1 MGWAEN
7 IPRDGNENFKNAIDY
22 EQNNN
27 FARAFR
33 FFVHFFAATTTG
45 DVKMPDFMFYGGRK
59 QATKNKT
66 FFLFLKDSS
75 HSFAK
80 VSTVSWNNPDEDWK
94 PANHFLL
101 DVFPCLRHPC
111 IVSSLSSRVVVLFTF
126 YRLLKLTH
134 IKKLRIEINW

>member
-1 MGWAEN
+1 MSREH
-7 IPRDGNENFKNAIDY
+7 PRDGNENFKNAIDY

-80 VSTVSWNNPDEDWK
+80 VSTVSWNNPDED
-94 PANHFLL
+94 
-101 DVFPCLRHPC
+101 
-111 IVSSLSSRVVVLFTF
+111 
-126 YRLLKLTH
+126 
-134 IKKLRIEINW
+134 

>member
-27 FARAFR
+27 FARASR

-45 DVKMPDFMFYGGRK
+45 DVKKPDFMFYGRRK
-59 QATKNKT
+59 QPTTKFSF
-66 FFLFLKDSS
+66 FFLKESS

-80 VSTVSWNNPDEDWK
+80 VSE
-94 PANHFLL
+94 L
-101 DVFPCLRHPC
+101 
-111 IVSSLSSRVVVLFTF
+111 
-126 YRLLKLTH
+126 
-134 IKKLRIEINW
+134 E

>member
-7 IPRDGNENFKNAIDY
+7 IPRDGNENFKNTIDY

-59 QATKNKT
+59 QATTKRS
-66 FFLFLKDSS
+66 FFSWRRARIHLPKW
-75 HSFAK
+75 
-80 VSTVSWNNPDEDWK
+80 VSWNNPDEDWK
-94 PANHFLL
+94 PAN
-101 DVFPCLRHPC
+101 
-111 IVSSLSSRVVVLFTF
+111 SRL
-126 YRLLKLTH
+126 
-134 IKKLRIEINW
+134 